1 MRFRLREWG
10 TELAGLGVIAVVL
23 VVAATYGGSAG
34 FVAVWVVGFCSVIFG
49 RDVLNAI
56 GGWRY
61 RRRAARLRQ

>member
-10 TELAGLGVIAVVL
+10 TELAGLGVIAVIL
-23 VVAATYGGSAG
+23 VAAATYGGEAG
-34 FVAVWVVGFCSVIFG
+34 FVTVWIVGFGSVIFG
-49 RDVLNAI
+49 RDVANAI